1 MLRVVLFYA
10 KSNHLRDAVHGN
22 ELLGHYA
29 KSILAK
35 RGKYGDHTNYGDM
48 LLGHTSKME
57 LSHRAKYGD
66 VSDLLGD
73 HGPVSL

>member
-1 MLRVVLFYA
+1 MPKTIICVRA
-10 KSNHLRDAVHGN
+10 HHAVHGN

-29 KSILAK
+29 KFVLAN
-35 RGKYGDHTNYGDM
+35 RAKYGDHTNYGNM
-48 LLGHTSKME
+48 LLGHTSKLE